1 MQQGVFK
8 RSHPIWIMESSSWD
22 LPSLSRIRVVA
33 VEVVIVVVSSGSSS
47 SDGSGSFRSHSFSNL
62 QQIKISIETKI
73 TSWGYNGS
81 PTWLSNSVFF
91 FGLYYCTSRR
101 VPCWHGNVRSLHTN
115 SWILKTPISQCHD
128 PYNSQKPSISFQYN
142 SWMDSMGHLFPNSQS
157 FWSLFEL
164 LSASANQASCVHVG
178 PFFSQPF
185 CLYHVQ
191 RPLPINVWNN
201 PIFLYVLRG
210 NFLIH
215 SN

>member
-91 FGLYYCTSRR
+91 LGSITVLHGGSHVDMVTFVLYIQIAGFSKRPFLNVMTHITHKNPPFPSNTI
-101 VPCWHGNVRSLHTN
+101 HG
-115 SWILKTPISQCHD
+115 WILWDTYFQIA
-128 PYNSQKPSISFQYN
+128 NPS
-142 SWMDSMGHLFPNSQS
+142 GHCSN
-157 FWSLFEL
+157 
-164 LSASANQASCVHVG
+164 
-178 PFFSQPF
+178 F
-185 CLYHVQ
+185 CRLPPTK
-191 RPLPINVWNN
+191 RPA
-201 PIFLYVLRG
+201 YT
-210 NFLIH
+210 
-215 SN
+215 